1 MNALGP
7 DVAVLLQGVGGWLLP
22 HLIWCALRRLVTSLH
37 VEQGPLVLFDASFN
51 ELLAVGKGPQGNV
64 DHGDGG
70 LWVAVTVS
78 GFTARPVTNDGHDL
92 QLLDRNLL
100 DQFDQVSVGVE
111 LVVPVLLLVH
121 HGPCRGG
128 LVVGQDDAVFLD
140 LLQVHGTA
148 DAHAANGCVDAFFN
162 DVVIVFAMLQ
172 DAVNGRAKDGPD
184 HV

>member
-1 MNALGP
+1 M
-7 DVAVLLQGVGGWLLP
+7 
-22 HLIWCALRRLVTSLH
+22 LVDA
-37 VEQGPLVLFDASFN
+37 GFD
-51 ELLAVGKGPQGNV
+51 ELLAVGKRPQGNV
-64 DHGDGG
+64 DHSDGG
-70 LWVAVTVS
+70 LRVAVTV
-78 GFTARPVTNDGHDL
+78 GCIAARPVTDDGHDL

-148 DAHAANGCVDAFFN
+148 DAHAADGCVDALFN
-162 DVVIVFAMLQ
+162 DVVIVLAVLQ
-172 DAVNGRAKDGPD
+172 DAVNGRAKDRPD